1 MSTERLQSLADVLDH
16 TDSVLRAGSVA
27 GARVWP
33 TGFTA
38 LDKAL
43 SGGLR
48 SGELVLLGGPQ
59 GLGKTTFALQLLR
72 NAVAAGRSAVYFSFE
87 HDTHTLLERLIAL
100 EAAERHGE
108 GSVPLHRVREAFE
121 ARHGQAESLEDRL
134 AGTPGGLEG
143 VRALRGYGN
152 RLHVHTS
159 SGTHT
164 NLEELRRTAEEVRR
178 TTGEVPLIVV
188 DYLQKVAAPDA
199 AAAEEA
205 RVEAVVEGLKDLAL
219 DLELPVLAI
228 VAADKEG
235 ITTGK
240 RLRVQHLR
248 GSSALAYE
256 ADIVLLMNDKFDVVA
271 RHHLLYDLG
280 NAKGFH
286 RWVVVTLEKNRNGV
300 DKVELEFHKRFEQ
313 SRFDPQGREVTEQ
326 LVEERIFVD

>member
-1 MSTERLQSLADVLDH
+1 MSTQRLRSLADVLDQ

-43 SGGLR
+43 AGGLR

-72 NAVAAGRSAVYFSFE
+72 NAVAAGQSAIYFSFE
-87 HDTHTLLERLIAL
+87 HDTHTLLERLIAM
-100 EAAERHGE
+100 EAAERVDG
-108 GSVPLHRVREAFE
+108 GSVPLHRVREALE

-134 AGTPGGLEG
+134 AGTLGGADG
-143 VRALRGYGN
+143 VRALRAYGD
-152 RLHVHTS
+152 RLHVHSS
-159 SGTHT
+159 SGAHT
-164 NLEELRRTAEEVRR
+164 DLAELQRTVEEVRR
-178 TTGEVPLIVV
+178 TTGQVPMVVV
-188 DYLQKVAAPDA
+188 DYLQKVAAPDPSA
-199 AAAEEA
+199 HEEA

-219 DLELPVLAI
+219 ELELPVLAI
-228 VAADKEG
+228 VAADKAG
-235 ITTGK
+235 ITSGK
-240 RLRVQHLR
+240 RLRVHHLR

-271 RHHLLYDLG
+271 RHHLVYDLA
-280 NAKGFH
+280 NAQRFH
-286 RWVVVTLEKNRNGV
+286 RWVVVSIEKNRNGI

-313 SRFDPQGREVTEQ
+313 SRFDPEGREVTEQ
-326 LVEERIFVD
+326 LVEERVFVD

>member
-1 MSTERLQSLADVLDH
+1 MSTERLLSLADVLDN
-16 TDSVLRAGSVA
+16 TDATVRAGALA

-33 TGFTA
+33 TGFTM
-38 LDKAL
+38 LDKTLA
-43 SGGLR
+43 GGLR

-100 EAAERHGE
+100 EAAECTGAP
-108 GSVPLHRVREAFE
+108 SVPLHRVREAFE
-121 ARHGQAESLEDRL
+121 AGDGQAESLEERL
-134 AGTPGGLEG
+134 AGTVGGAEALQ
-143 VRALRGYGN
+143 ALRGYGE

-178 TTGEVPLIVV
+178 RTGQVPMIVV
-188 DYLQKVAAPDA
+188 DYLQKVAAPDRWA
-199 AAAEEA
+199 PEEA
-205 RVEAVVEGLKDLAL
+205 RIEAVVEGLKDLAL
-219 DLELPVLAI
+219 ELELPVLAI
-228 VAADKEG
+228 VAADKAG
-235 ITTGK
+235 IASGK
-240 RLRVQHLR
+240 RLRVHHLR
-248 GSSALAYE
+248 GSSTLAYE

-280 NAKGFH
+280 NAQSFH
-286 RWVVVTLEKNRNGV
+286 RWVVLTVEKNRNGV

-313 SRFDPQGREVTEQ
+313 SRFDPDGREVTEQ
-326 LVEERIFVD
+326 LVEERVFVD